1 MTRVKKPHRNLRA
14 VLALACL
21 AVGLVLPSQA
31 AAQTTVINGQDC
43 TPTEAQYRT
52 PSTLGGDC
60 APITTGGGGGGFNSF
75 GPLPFTGLDLISL
88 LAISVALTGAGLALR
103 RLTPSEG
110 KK

>member
-1 MTRVKKPHRNLRA
+1 MTSVIKPHRSLRA

-21 AVGLVLPSQA
+21 VAGLVLPSQA
-31 AAQTTVINGQDC
+31 AAQTTVINGQKC

-52 PSTLGGDC
+52 PSVLNC
-60 APITTGGGGGGFNSF
+60 EPITTGGGGGFNSF